1 MHTTYLLLGTNLGEK
16 TPNLH
21 QAMTR
26 IKAQIGIVA
35 QASSIY
41 ETMPWGIEDQ
51 PIFYNQ
57 VLKVNTSLGIENLLK
72 TTQGIEQA
80 MGRQKYRR
88 WGERLIDIDIL
99 YYNNT
104 IFESEI
110 LVIPHAQIANR
121 RFTLVPLVEIAPE
134 LVHPQLKLTQSQLLD
149 KCEDVLPVSK
159 VNVD

>member
-1 MHTTYLLLGTNLGEK
+1 MHTIYLLLGTNLGKK
-16 TPNLH
+16 THNLH
-21 QAMTR
+21 QAMTM
-26 IKAQIGIVA
+26 IKAQIGTVV
-35 QASSIY
+35 QVSSIY

-57 VLKVNTSLGIENLLK
+57 VLKVNASLSIENLLK

-80 MGRQKYRR
+80 MGRQKYRK

-104 IFESEI
+104 IFESETLI
-110 LVIPHAQIANR
+110 IPHAQIANR

-149 KCEDVLPVSK
+149 KCVDVLAVSK